1 MPRITIEEQTEGN
14 APKTGK
20 DGLEERE
27 NAFKSCFECFEVMS
41 QDFNAQKTFEQLKGY
56 IEKYDRVL
64 YSTISNNIYD
74 HYNHD
79 DKSLGN
85 IQSNLEALVVWCEN
99 SNFEQDKRTAFPR
112 SKADNAM
119 KGVKDK
125 THLTEDTKKIVL
137 KMWDH
142 VTLASQQ
149 YTILKQSDEEYD
161 KKFQERIKKHQDK
174 MNMEFQEKIAK
185 YQAEMNAQMISMVGI
200 FTALAFL
207 VFGSIS
213 SLDGIFENIQF
224 PIFKVMSIGLIWG
237 FCVINMIFVFLYCVG
252 KMTKLS
258 FKSTTDDT
266 ENNIF
271 KNYPIVVY
279 TNYVIAVLL
288 LPSLFGWFLQQTGIA
303 MTLVKQIQGYPT
315 VIFGGGIVLI
325 LVVIW
330 ILGCCLR
337 NKMKRESHE
346 ST

>member
-1 MPRITIEEQTEGN
+1 
-14 APKTGK
+14 
-20 DGLEERE
+20 
-27 NAFKSCFECFEVMS
+27 
-41 QDFNAQKTFEQLKGY
+41 
-56 IEKYDRVL
+56 
-64 YSTISNNIYD
+64 
-74 HYNHD
+74 
-79 DKSLGN
+79 
-85 IQSNLEALVVWCEN
+85 
-99 SNFEQDKRTAFPR
+99 
-112 SKADNAM
+112 
-119 KGVKDK
+119 
-125 THLTEDTKKIVL
+125 
-137 KMWDH
+137 
-142 VTLASQQ
+142 
-149 YTILKQSDEEYD
+149 
-161 KKFQERIKKHQDK
+161 
-174 MNMEFQEKIAK
+174 
-185 YQAEMNAQMISMVGI
+185 
-200 FTALAFL
+200 
-207 VFGSIS
+207 
-213 SLDGIFENIQF
+213 
-224 PIFKVMSIGLIWG
+224 MSIGLIWG

>member
-303 MTLVKQIQGYPT
+303 KDLVSQIRGCPIG
-315 VIFGGGIVLI
+315 VLVVGGVLI
-325 LVVIW
+325 S
-330 ILGCCLR
+330 LGLSQLGRYLKNKTR
-337 NKMKRESHE
+337 NES
-346 ST
+346 